1 MDISTSKE
9 ELLLCKNSHEH
20 VITLVIWGKVG
31 PRASL
36 AAPSLAFS
44 NSRKVHIAP
53 FYAWR
58 TLFSGVA

>member
-1 MDISTSKE
+1 MDICTSKE

-20 VITLVIWGKVG
+20 VITPVMWEKVG

-36 AAPSLAFS
+36 AAPSPAFS
-44 NSRKVHIAP
+44 NPRKVHIAP
-53 FYAWR
+53 FCAWR